1 MAELLARMRAVV
13 RRKGGVVGPVLS
25 NESLESNAVKF
36 LIRAIRKEAGQQRYR
51 ERQGYAMDGF
61 QGESRQSMQFRP
73 SVWLSLAILGIALAA
88 GAFSFFAAFDE
99 VNELQDEQ
107 LNRIASLVNRQVLPA
122 AHAGFSAHHCE
133 TDVEARF
140 VVQTLPHFGSA
151 MGTPTNGASS
161 FLQICRMPADS
172 LDRE

>member
-25 NESLESNAVKF
+25 NGSLESNAVKF

-61 QGESRQSMQFRP
+61 QRESRQSMQFRP
-73 SVWLSLAILGIALAA
+73 SVWLWLAILGITLAA

-99 VNELQDEQ
+99 ANELQDE
-107 LNRIASLVNRQVLPA
+107 
-122 AHAGFSAHHCE
+122 
-133 TDVEARF
+133 
-140 VVQTLPHFGSA
+140 
-151 MGTPTNGASS
+151 
-161 FLQICRMPADS
+161 
-172 LDRE
+172 